1 MAKTSKKDT
10 IVETTATPV
19 ETPVGTEE
27 AGAAANIVQ
36 NVPTEI
42 VPSVDSKTPVAR
54 ADVLPLDYKKAFEAL
69 EEADQQAIIAL
80 AESIDVKQLD
90 KVMSY
95 GSNPL
100 KKTFNQCGDFLK
112 SESGSTADQMV
123 IAQVIELSKKA
134 ADAHEDFNMVLKEP
148 NFLQKLL
155 LKLSKKK
162 EKDRTKQI
170 QNSAVT
176 NFKLLVELKDSC
188 DSWIKMLQDALG
200 ETSEALMSDMETVQL
215 LEKYIIAGKMAQEN
229 IGQQLLAIEENYT
242 QTGLQKYSEEYE
254 EVKKGAEIFDM
265 TLANLEKSR
274 VMYALSR
281 GQLSLIG
288 SSNIDTQISINTQVN
303 NSMALLGQQLRNAV
317 LNAKTM
323 EVLKGQKAI
332 TALNDELIKD
342 VSSTIGVTAED
353 ARRLMYSGFYNVEA
367 AKQAVTTVISTCNTV
382 KAIAT
387 ELLPKMKAETAE
399 LSALVKELEPV
410 VGNAPKELTEGT
422 NTPKSSPSTTGNGGL
437 KF

>member
-1 MAKTSKKDT
+1 MAKTSKKADT
-10 IVETTATPV
+10 IVETTETAVGV
-19 ETPVGTEE
+19 EETNAEVLQT
-27 AGAAANIVQ
+27 
-36 NVPTEI
+36 VPTEI
-42 VPSVDSKTPVAR
+42 VPTVQSNVPVSR
-54 ADVLPLDYKKAFEAL
+54 AEVLPLDYKRAFDAL
-69 EEADQQAIIAL
+69 EEDEQKAVIAL

-100 KKTFNQCGDFLK
+100 KKTFEQCGNFLK

-134 ADAHEDFNMVLKEP
+134 ADSYEDFNMVLKEP

-155 LKLSKKK
+155 LKISSKK
-162 EKDRTKQI
+162 EKNRAKQV

-176 NFKLLVELKDSC
+176 NFKLLVELSDSC
-188 DSWIKMLQDALG
+188 ESWVKMLQEAMG
-200 ETSEALMSDMETVQL
+200 ETSEALKSDMETVQL

-229 IGQQLLAIEENYT
+229 IGQQLLAIEENYN
-242 QTGLQKYSEEYE
+242 QTGLQKYSEEYD
-254 EVKKGAEIFDM
+254 EVKKGAEIFDI

-288 SSNIDTQISINTQVN
+288 SSNIDTQVAINTQVH

-332 TALNDELIKD
+332 TRLNDELIMS
-342 VSSTIGVTAED
+342 VSQTIGVTAED
-353 ARRLMYSGFYNVEA
+353 ARKLMYSGFYNVEA
-367 AKQAVTTVISTCNTV
+367 AKQAVTTVISTCNSV
-382 KAIAT
+382 KAIAA
-387 ELLPKMKAETAE
+387 EMLPKMKAETAE
-399 LSALVKELEPV
+399 INALIKELEPV
-410 VGNAPKELTEGT
+410 VGNAPKELTEST
-422 NTPKSSPSTTGNGGL
+422 AIPSSSPSTTGSGGL

>member
-1 MAKTSKKDT
+1 MAETSKKNADV
-10 IVETTATPV
+10 IETTATVV
-19 ETPVGTEE
+19 ETGEVVENAE
-27 AGAAANIVQ
+27 VQ
-36 NVPTEI
+36 QVVPSEI
-42 VPSVDSKTPVAR
+42 VPTAQTNVPVSR
-54 ADVLPLDYKKAFEAL
+54 AEVLPLDYKKAFEAL
-69 EEADQQAIIAL
+69 EEDDKKAVIAL
-80 AESIDVKQLD
+80 ADAIDVKQLD

-100 KKTFNQCGDFLK
+100 KKTFDQCGNFLK
-112 SESGSTADQMV
+112 SESGSVADQMV
-123 IAQVIELSKKA
+123 IEQVIKLSQKA
-134 ADAHEDFNMVLKEP
+134 ADSYEDFNLVLKEP
-148 NFLQKLL
+148 NFLQKLF

-162 EKDRTKQI
+162 EKNRAKEI

-176 NFKLLVELKDSC
+176 NFKLLVELKESC
-188 DSWIKMLQDALG
+188 DSWIKMLQEAMG
-200 ETSEALMSDMETVQL
+200 ETSEALMSDMETVQI

-229 IGQQLLAIEENYT
+229 IGNQLLAIEENYN
-242 QTGLQKYSEEYE
+242 QTGLQKYSEEYD
-254 EVKKGAEIFDM
+254 EVKKGAEIFDI

-288 SSNIDTQISINTQVN
+288 SSNIDTQVSINTQVN

-332 TALNDELIKD
+332 TRLNDELIMD
-342 VSSTIGVTAED
+342 VSQTIGLTAED
-353 ARRLMYSGFYNVEA
+353 ARKLMYSGFYNAEA
-367 AKQAVTTVISTCNTV
+367 AKQAVTTVIATCNSV

-387 ELLPKMKAETAE
+387 EMLPKMKAETAE
-399 LSALVKELEPV
+399 INALIKELEPV
-410 VGNAPKELTEGT
+410 VGNAPKELTDGAK
-422 NTPKSSPSTTGNGGL
+422 PSSSPSPTGSGGL

>member
-1 MAKTSKKDT
+1 MAKTSKNAET
-10 IVETTATPV
+10 VVEATV
-19 ETPVGTEE
+19 TPVGADEVDTL
-27 AGAAANIVQ
+27 GANPQ
-36 NVPTEI
+36 SEPTQI
-42 VPSVDSKTPVAR
+42 VPMAKSNTPTTR

-69 EEADQQAIIAL
+69 EEKDQKAIIAL
-80 AESIDVKQLD
+80 ADSIDVKQLD

-100 KKTFNQCGDFLK
+100 KKTFDQCGDFLK

-123 IAQVIELSKKA
+123 INQVIELSKKA
-134 ADAHEDFNMVLKEP
+134 ADSYEDFNLTLKEP

-155 LKLSKKK
+155 LKISSKK
-162 EKDRTKQI
+162 EKNRAKQI

-188 DSWIKMLQDALG
+188 DSWVKMLEDAMG

-229 IGQQLLAIEENYT
+229 IGQQLLAIEENYN
-242 QTGLQKYSEEYE
+242 QTGLQKYSEEYD
-254 EVKKGAEIFDM
+254 EVKKGAEIFDI

-288 SSNIDTQISINTQVN
+288 SSNIDTQVSIKTQVN
-303 NSMALLGQQLRNAV
+303 NSMTLLGQQLRNAV
-317 LNAKTM
+317 LNAKTV
-323 EVLKGQKAI
+323 EALKGQKAI
-332 TALNDELIKD
+332 TRLNDELIMD
-342 VSSTIGVTAED
+342 VSKTIGVTAED
-353 ARRLMYSGFYNVEA
+353 ARNLMYSGFYNVEA
-367 AKQAVTTVISTCNTV
+367 AKQAVTTVISTCNSV
-382 KAIAT
+382 KAIAA
-387 ELLPKMKAETAE
+387 EMLPKMKAETAE
-399 LSALVKELEPV
+399 INALIKELEPI
-410 VGNAPKELTEGT
+410 VG
-422 NTPKSSPSTTGNGGL
+422 NTPKEFIEAATTPSSSPSTTESGGL

>member
-1 MAKTSKKDT
+1 MAKTSKKNADV
-10 IVETTATPV
+10 IETTATVV
-19 ETPVGTEE
+19 ETGEVVENAE
-27 AGAAANIVQ
+27 VQ
-36 NVPTEI
+36 QVVPTEI
-42 VPSVDSKTPVAR
+42 VPTAQTNVPVSR
-54 ADVLPLDYKKAFEAL
+54 AEVLPLDYKKAFEAL
-69 EEADQQAIIAL
+69 EEDDKKAVIAL
-80 AESIDVKQLD
+80 ADAIDVKQLD

-100 KKTFNQCGDFLK
+100 KKTFDQCGNFLK
-112 SESGSTADQMV
+112 SESGSVADQMV
-123 IAQVIELSKKA
+123 IEQVIKLSQKA
-134 ADAHEDFNMVLKEP
+134 ADSYEDFNLVLKEP
-148 NFLQKLL
+148 NFLQKLF

-162 EKDRTKQI
+162 EKNRAKEI

-176 NFKLLVELKDSC
+176 NFKLLVELKESC
-188 DSWIKMLQDALG
+188 DSWIKMLQEAMG
-200 ETSEALMSDMETVQL
+200 ETSEALMSDMETVQI

-229 IGQQLLAIEENYT
+229 IGNQLLAIEENYN
-242 QTGLQKYSEEYE
+242 QTGLQKYSEEYD
-254 EVKKGAEIFDM
+254 EVKKGAEIFDI

-288 SSNIDTQISINTQVN
+288 SSNIDTQVSINTQVN

-332 TALNDELIKD
+332 TRLNDELIMD
-342 VSSTIGVTAED
+342 VSQTIGLTAED
-353 ARRLMYSGFYNVEA
+353 ARKLMYSGFYNAEA
-367 AKQAVTTVISTCNTV
+367 AKQAVTTVIATCNSV

-387 ELLPKMKAETAE
+387 EMLPKMKAETAE
-399 LSALVKELEPV
+399 INALIKELEPV
-410 VGNAPKELTEGT
+410 VGNAPKELTDGAK
-422 NTPKSSPSTTGNGGL
+422 PSSSPSPTGSGGL